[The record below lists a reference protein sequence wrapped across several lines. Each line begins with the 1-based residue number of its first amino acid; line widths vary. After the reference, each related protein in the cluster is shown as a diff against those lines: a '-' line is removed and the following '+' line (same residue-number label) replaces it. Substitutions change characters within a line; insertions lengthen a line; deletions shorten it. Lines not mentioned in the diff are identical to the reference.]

1 MTHMPAL
8 DHLRLLAAL
17 LVFAFHMFHFY
28 FGQWQPAPF
37 YDVTFSPHP
46 FNEHATAFLGYG
58 KKPPLRVIQQL
69 AGHAG
74 FADWKQAQQHIQHI
88 VEVISNF
95 AVIAKSYGVQ
105 KNTVTAIEKALAG
118 CRKDNSAL
126 L

>member
-1 MTHMPAL
+1 ACNQD
-8 DHLRLLAAL
+8 DHSKNW
-17 LVFAFHMFHFY
+17 AFLQNDN
-28 FGQWQPAPF
+28 GQWQPAPF

-88 VEVISNF
+88 VEAISNF

-105 KNTVTAIEKALAG
+105 KSTLTAIEKALAS
-118 CRKDNSAL
+118 CRKNNSAL